1 MNENTVLPI
10 QAHAV
15 KVNAT
20 LCLGLWIWLFILLT
34 RRAVKLCPCSGLHR
48 AWFWS
53 PPGNPNVLLK
63 FFGVGVY
70 FNISKG
76 LHPLYMKSRFISGSW
91 VIGSLRIQYAVRA
104 STEIGPPFL
113 SIPQAH
119 DLPRPL
125 SISFHRLHSL
135 TTRLWLTYMPWRLP
149 FDVPE
154 IAWQFYKF
162 SSCLIIQ
169 QLKWNS
175 HNSPRHCVLF
185 GATLQGP
192 LYPYPWPIPPSEPT
206 FPFRNLEML
215 NVLSSEHGHHSY
227 TISP

>member
-1 MNENTVLPI
+1 MGHRFSENSVCC
-10 QAHAV
+10 
-15 KVNAT
+15 KS
-20 LCLGLWIWLFILLT
+20 C
-34 RRAVKLCPCSGLHR
+34 HR
-48 AWFWS
+48 D
-53 PPGNPNVLLK
+53 
-63 FFGVGVY
+63 
-70 FNISKG
+70 
-76 LHPLYMKSRFISGSW
+76 R
-91 VIGSLRIQYAVRA
+91 
-104 STEIGPPFL
+104 TPFPH
-113 SIPQAH
+113 IPQAH

-135 TTRLWLTYMPWRLP
+135 TPRLWLTYMPWRLP

-192 LYPYPWPIPPSEPT
+192 LYPYPWPVPPSEPT
-206 FPFRNLEML
+206 FPLRNLQML

-227 TISP
+227 TISLSLGSHLFPNLITRCKCLVIHH